1 MIAIR
6 MAIYSLAM
14 IVLLFLTIIL
24 LPETLKINVNISIG
38 LFVLIVTIFLKVSNN
53 KWWVNIVS
61 AVLGL
66 VGFMVLIVLLSP

>member
-1 MIAIR
+1 MIALR

>member
-14 IVLLFLTIIL
+14 MVLLFLTIIF
-24 LPETLKINVNISIG
+24 LPERLKINVNISIG
-38 LFVLIVTIFLKVSNN
+38 LFVLILTIFLKLSYD

-61 AVLGL
+61 TVLGL
-66 VGFMVLIVLLSP
+66 VGFMALIVLLSP

>member
-14 IVLLFLTIIL
+14 MVLLFLTIIF
-24 LPETLKINVNISIG
+24 LPERLKINVNISIG
-38 LFVLIVTIFLKVSNN
+38 LFVLIVTIFLKLSYD

-66 VGFMVLIVLLSP
+66 VGFMALIVLLSP